1 MKSSSVLLYPF
12 VLVVLVAVGMP
23 IFAGPFD
30 CENEMQVNPVFGN
43 KVPIN
48 EENAIKAGWTKMGDF
63 TSQLHTDWGFAKWV
77 AKLSAI
83 PGASIGVQLANLKVQ
98 IERQTDNQTWSNKQ
112 RQDVSDVLD
121 SVLGINHKY
130 ISRDGKHEAVYDPD
144 SGKLI
149 NHGKYQGTYNKHSPQ
164 DWTEWLQHL
173 WTSVVPHLQC
183 VVFGD
188 YVYDPATQCFVVAD
202 DGSEVD
208 VDCNTGKPV
217 LQELYKS
224 PTVSSAPAYQTYTHD
239 NTAPALDPIPAQT
252 VKTPSGIVNTAPA
265 FQTYTHDNTAMKSQ
279 LSQHLESVYQY
290 ASGIAAE
297 VGVGAEYQSAVAPV
311 MSQGRAAI
319 SSIPDQQT
327 YTIPASSSQG
337 GGY

>member
-12 VLVVLVAVGMP
+12 VLVAVGMP
-23 IFAGPFD
+23 MFAGPFD

-77 AKLSAI
+77 AKLSAT

-173 WTSVVPHLQC
+173 WTSVGPHLQC

-208 VDCNTGKPV
+208 VGCNTGKPV
-217 LQELYKS
+217 LQKLYES
-224 PTVSSAPAYQTYTHD
+224 PAVSSATAY
-239 NTAPALDPIPAQT
+239 
-252 VKTPSGIVNTAPA
+252 
-265 FQTYTHDNTAMKSQ
+265 QTYTHDNTAMKSQ
-279 LSQHLESVYQY
+279 LSQQLESAYQY

-297 VGVGAEYQSAVAPV
+297 AGVGAEYQSAVAPV

-327 YTIPASSSQG
+327 YSVPAGSVQG
-337 GGY
+337 GGYSAETMDEFGKRFAEQGPCSAGLWLEANK